1 MDELS
6 QDFDLFWG
14 QLDQTEPETDV
25 VEEDLFGWALDSEPT
40 PEEETVDEGTDLEAE
55 PTEEAPVAEAE
66 PTETVDEVT
75 DAEELDADA
84 IIQELLWQQ
93 AEVDDKVEEIKDE
106 AENTGNSELLWMI
119 DELQSLLIE
128 KNQLIDELT
137 KKDEITSSKL
147 MDKYWDAENYSFYK
161 DTIDALENN
170 PKLNMLVKYIDSDNE
185 KMQDRV
191 INILSDLLT
200 ERTGEDISALI
211 NSNQKSAVSNAL
223 TDVNGWG
230 EVAAP
235 AIEEEDKPLT
245 YDESINNLF

>member
-6 QDFDLFWG
+6 QDFDLFGG
-14 QLDQTEPETDV
+14 QLDEETPETEV
-25 VEEDLFGWALDSEPT
+25 VEEDLFGGALDSEPT
-40 PEEETVDEGTDLEAE
+40 SEEETAMAPEEETEPVEEATTEEVDTTE
-55 PTEEAPVAEAE
+55 PTS
-66 PTETVDEVT
+66 ETDMW
-75 DAEELDADA
+75 ELDIDA
-84 IIQELLWQQ
+84 IVNELLWQQ

-106 AENTGNSELLWMI
+106 AENTGNNELLSMI
-119 DELQSLLIE
+119 DELQGLLIE

-161 DTIDALENN
+161 DTIDALESN
-170 PKLNMLVKYIDSDNE
+170 PKLNMLVKYINSDNE
-185 KMQDRV
+185 KMQERV
-191 INILSDLLT
+191 IGILSDLLT
-200 ERTGEDISALI
+200 EKTWEDVNALI

-235 AIEEEDKPLT
+235 ALDEEDKPLT

>member
-6 QDFDLFWG
+6 QDFDLFGG
-14 QLDQTEPETDV
+14 QLDETTPETDV
-25 VEEDLFGWALDSEPT
+25 VEEDLFGGALDSEPT
-40 PEEETVDEGTDLEAE
+40 TEEETIDEGTAQEETPVEEATTDE
-55 PTEEAPVAEAE
+55 TLATEE
-66 PTETVDEVT
+66 ETAADT
-75 DAEELDADA
+75 EELDVEA
-84 IIQELLWQQ
+84 IVNELLWQQ

-170 PKLNMLVKYIDSDNE
+170 PRLNMLVKYIDSDNE

-191 INILSDLLT
+191 ISILSDLLT
-200 ERTGEDISALI
+200 EKTWEDISALI

-230 EVAAP
+230 EVASP
-235 AIEEEDKPLT
+235 TIEEEDKPLT

>member
-1 MDELS
+1 MSEVDV
-6 QDFDLFWG
+6 
-14 QLDQTEPETDV
+14 ETIV
-25 VEEDLFGWALDSEPT
+25 N
-40 PEEETVDEGTDLEAE
+40 
-55 PTEEAPVAEAE
+55 
-66 PTETVDEVT
+66 
-75 DAEELDADA
+75 
-84 IIQELLWQQ
+84 QLLWQQ

-106 AENTGNSELLWMI
+106 AENTGNNELLSMI

-161 DTIDALENN
+161 DTIDALESN
-170 PKLNMLVKYIDSDNE
+170 PKLNMLVKYINSDNE
-185 KMQDRV
+185 RMQERV
-191 INILSDLLT
+191 ISILSDLLT
-200 ERTGEDISALI
+200 EKTWEDVNALI

-235 AIEEEDKPLT
+235 ELNEEDKPLT

>member
-6 QDFDLFWG
+6 QDFDLFGG
-14 QLDQTEPETDV
+14 QLDENAPETEV
-25 VEEDLFGWALDSEPT
+25 VEEDLFGGALDSEPT
-40 PEEETVDEGTDLEAE
+40 PEEETAMAPEEEVTPVDEATTEETDTTEAE
-55 PTEEAPVAEAE
+55 SE
-66 PTETVDEVT
+66 PDMW
-75 DAEELDADA
+75 ELDIDS
-84 IIQELLWQQ
+84 IVKELLWQQ
-93 AEVDDKVEEIKDE
+93 EEVDDKVEEIKDE
-106 AENTGNSELLWMI
+106 AENTGNNELLSMI

-161 DTIDALENN
+161 DTIDALESN
-170 PKLNMLVKYIDSDNE
+170 PKLNMLVKYINSDNE
-185 KMQDRV
+185 RMQDRV
-191 INILSDLLT
+191 IGILSDLLT
-200 ERTGEDISALI
+200 EKTWEDISALI
-211 NSNQKSAVSNAL
+211 NTNQKSAVSNAL

-235 AIEEEDKPLT
+235 ALEEEDKPLT

>member
-6 QDFDLFWG
+6 QDFDLFGG
-14 QLDQTEPETDV
+14 QLDENTPETEV
-25 VEEDLFGWALDSEPT
+25 VEEDLFGGALDSEPT
-40 PEEETVDEGTDLEAE
+40 PEEETAMAPEEETEPVEEATTEEVDTTE
-55 PTEEAPVAEAE
+55 PTS
-66 PTETVDEVT
+66 ETDMW
-75 DAEELDADA
+75 ELDIDA
-84 IIQELLWQQ
+84 IVNELLWQQ

-106 AENTGNSELLWMI
+106 AENTGNNELLSMI
-119 DELQSLLIE
+119 DELQGLLIE

-161 DTIDALENN
+161 DTIDALESN
-170 PKLNMLVKYIDSDNE
+170 PKLNMLVKYINSDNE
-185 KMQDRV
+185 RMQERV
-191 INILSDLLT
+191 IGILSDLLT
-200 ERTGEDISALI
+200 EKTWEDVNALI

-235 AIEEEDKPLT
+235 ALEEEDKPLT

>member
-6 QDFDLFWG
+6 QDFDLFGG
-14 QLDQTEPETDV
+14 QLDEETPETSV
-25 VEEDLFGWALDSEPT
+25 VEEDLFGGALDSEPV
-40 PEEETVDEGTDLEAE
+40 EEETVAAPEEAE
-55 PTEEAPVAEAE
+55 PVEEATTEEAD
-66 PTETVDEVT
+66 TTVDEVVA
-75 DAEELDADA
+75 DADELDAET
-84 IIQELLWQQ
+84 IINELLWQQ

-106 AENTGNSELLWMI
+106 AENSGNNELLSMI

-161 DTIDALENN
+161 DTIDALESN
-170 PKLNMLVKYIDSDNE
+170 PKLNMLVKYINSDNE
-185 KMQDRV
+185 KMQERV
-191 INILSDLLT
+191 IGILSDLLT
-200 ERTGEDISALI
+200 EKTWEDVNALI

-235 AIEEEDKPLT
+235 ALDEEDKPLT

>member
-6 QDFDLFWG
+6 QDFDLFGG
-14 QLDQTEPETDV
+14 QLDENTPETDV
-25 VEEDLFGWALDSEPT
+25 VEEDLFGGALDSEPT
-40 PEEETVDEGTDLEAE
+40 PEEETAMAPEEETEPVEEATTEEVDTTE
-55 PTEEAPVAEAE
+55 PTS
-66 PTETVDEVT
+66 DT
-75 DAEELDADA
+75 DMWELDIDA
-84 IIQELLWQQ
+84 IVNELLWQQ

-106 AENTGNSELLWMI
+106 AENTGNNELLSMI

-161 DTIDALENN
+161 DTIDALESN
-170 PKLNMLVKYIDSDNE
+170 PKLNMLVKYINSDNE
-185 KMQDRV
+185 RMQDRV
-191 INILSDLLT
+191 IGILSDLLT
-200 ERTGEDISALI
+200 EKTWEDISALI
-211 NSNQKSAVSNAL
+211 NTNQKSAVSNAL
-223 TDVNGWG
+223 TDVNGVG

-235 AIEEEDKPLT
+235 SLEEEDKPLT

>member
-6 QDFDLFWG
+6 QDFDLFGG
-14 QLDQTEPETDV
+14 QLDETTPETDV
-25 VEEDLFGWALDSEPT
+25 VEEDLFGGALDSEPT
-40 PEEETVDEGTDLEAE
+40 PEEETVMAPEEEVTPVDEAT
-55 PTEEAPVAEAE
+55 AEATDT
-66 PTETVDEVT
+66 TEIEDET
-75 DAEELDADA
+75 DMWELDIDG
-84 IIQELLWQQ
+84 IVKELLWQQ
-93 AEVDDKVEEIKDE
+93 EEVDDKVEEIKDE
-106 AENTGNSELLWMI
+106 AENTGNNELLSMI

-161 DTIDALENN
+161 DTIDALESN
-170 PKLNMLVKYIDSDNE
+170 PKLNILVKYINSDNE

-191 INILSDLLT
+191 IGILSDLLT
-200 ERTGEDISALI
+200 EKTWEDISALI
-211 NSNQKSAVSNAL
+211 NTNQKSAVSNAL

-235 AIEEEDKPLT
+235 AIEEEDKPLS

>member
-6 QDFDLFWG
+6 QDFDLFGG
-14 QLDQTEPETDV
+14 QLDENTPETDV
-25 VEEDLFGWALDSEPT
+25 VEEDLFGGALDSEPT
-40 PEEETVDEGTDLEAE
+40 PEEETVAAPEEETEPVDEAATEEVDTTE
-55 PTEEAPVAEAE
+55 PTS
-66 PTETVDEVT
+66 ETDMW
-75 DAEELDADA
+75 ELDIDS
-84 IIQELLWQQ
+84 IVNELLWQQ

-106 AENTGNSELLWMI
+106 AENTGNNELLSMI
-119 DELQSLLIE
+119 DELQSLLVE

-161 DTIDALENN
+161 DTIDALESN
-170 PKLNMLVKYIDSDNE
+170 PKLNMLVKYINSDNE
-185 KMQDRV
+185 RMQDRV
-191 INILSDLLT
+191 ISILSDLLT
-200 ERTGEDISALI
+200 EKTWEDISALI

-235 AIEEEDKPLT
+235 ALEEEDKPLS

>member
-6 QDFDLFWG
+6 QDFDLFGG
-14 QLDQTEPETDV
+14 QLDEETPETSV
-25 VEEDLFGWALDSEPT
+25 VEEDLFGGALDSEPT
-40 PEEETVDEGTDLEAE
+40 PEEETAMAPEETTPVEEATTDEVDTTEA
-55 PTEEAPVAEAE
+55 TEEA
-66 PTETVDEVT
+66 DMW
-75 DAEELDADA
+75 ELDIDS
-84 IIQELLWQQ
+84 IVNELLWQQ

-106 AENTGNSELLWMI
+106 AENTGNNELLSMI

-161 DTIDALENN
+161 DTIDALESN
-170 PKLNMLVKYIDSDNE
+170 PKLNMLVKYINSDNE
-185 KMQDRV
+185 RMQERV
-191 INILSDLLT
+191 IGILSDLLT
-200 ERTGEDISALI
+200 EKTWEDVNALI

-235 AIEEEDKPLT
+235 TLEDEDKPLT

>member
-6 QDFDLFWG
+6 QDFDLFGG
-14 QLDQTEPETDV
+14 QLDENTPETDV
-25 VEEDLFGWALDSEPT
+25 VEEDLFGGALDSEPM
-40 PEEETVDEGTDLEAE
+40 PEEETVAAPEETEPVDEATTEEVDTTE
-55 PTEEAPVAEAE
+55 PTN
-66 PTETVDEVT
+66 DT
-75 DAEELDADA
+75 DMWELDIDA
-84 IIQELLWQQ
+84 IVNELLWQKE
-93 AEVDDKVEEIKDE
+93 EVDDKVEEIKDE
-106 AENTGNSELLWMI
+106 AESTGNNELLSMI

-161 DTIDALENN
+161 DTIDALESN
-170 PKLNMLVKYIDSDNE
+170 PKLNMLVKYINSDNE

-191 INILSDLLT
+191 IGILSDLLT
-200 ERTGEDISALI
+200 EKTWEDISALI
-211 NSNQKSAVSNAL
+211 NTNQKSAVSNAL

-235 AIEEEDKPLT
+235 SLEEEDKPLT

>member
-6 QDFDLFWG
+6 QDFDLFGG
-14 QLDQTEPETDV
+14 QLDENTPETDV
-25 VEEDLFGWALDSEPT
+25 VEEDLFGGALDSEPT
-40 PEEETVDEGTDLEAE
+40 PEEETAMAPEEETEPVEEATTEEVDTTE
-55 PTEEAPVAEAE
+55 PTS
-66 PTETVDEVT
+66 ETDMW
-75 DAEELDADA
+75 ELDIDA
-84 IIQELLWQQ
+84 IVNELLWQQ

-106 AENTGNSELLWMI
+106 AENTGNNELLSMI
-119 DELQSLLIE
+119 DELQGLLIE

-161 DTIDALENN
+161 DTIDALESN
-170 PKLNMLVKYIDSDNE
+170 PKLNMLVKYINSDNE
-185 KMQDRV
+185 RMQERV
-191 INILSDLLT
+191 IGILSDLLT
-200 ERTGEDISALI
+200 EKTWEDVNALI

-235 AIEEEDKPLT
+235 KLEEEDKPLT